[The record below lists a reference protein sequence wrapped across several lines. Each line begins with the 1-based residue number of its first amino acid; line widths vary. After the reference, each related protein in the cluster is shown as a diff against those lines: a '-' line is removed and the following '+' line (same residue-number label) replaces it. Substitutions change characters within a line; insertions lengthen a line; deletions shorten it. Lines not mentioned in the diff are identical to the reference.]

1 LKLARDR
8 AGKKPLYYS
17 TMGGVFSFSSEIK
30 ALLELPW
37 IKKELDEEALYHFL
51 TFNHVDAP
59 STFFKGIKKLGAGEY
74 MTVSNNGIV
83 EMKSYYD
90 INYQNLTSSSEKLI
104 EDTLFEKLYCKYFL
118 DPKFYLCQSNED
130 RDPISMNLF
139 WEEENGIKKVVYP
152 DDNFINLVIY
162 KDSKNIV
169 RCIEIESL
177 KYLKTYNL
185 IMHPIS
191 QEEIP
196 SIILDKIEKLD
207 ISKIENN
214 KTIENMALDIF
225 QYFSKISI
233 FINYESF
240 LQLNKSELFKFN
252 FELRD
257 FWLQN
262 FSKKQRNDVSSDV
275 ILSKDQNSMEEYNLE
290 DIQKYLL
297 SQLKVLLSCEKEE
310 YKYMI
315 NYIIVGALGIVI
327 PEIKE
332 MYPDFCFSF

>member
-1 LKLARDR
+1 MKNPF
-8 AGKKPLYYS
+8 KNNPLS
-17 TMGGVFSFSSEIK
+17 
-30 ALLELPW
+30 
-37 IKKELDEEALYHFL
+37 LDELAKWINNPNYNPRSGCKITENGQL
-51 TFNHVDAP
+51 
-59 STFFKGIKKLGAGEY
+59 FKTI
-74 MTVSNNGIV
+74 N
-83 EMKSYYD
+83 KSYLENKILVDDLYD
-90 INYQNLTSSSEKLI
+90 
-104 EDTLFEKLYCKYFL
+104 KLYCKYYL
-118 DPKFYLCQSNED
+118 DPKKFLIQSNDD

-332 MYPDFCFSF
+332 MYPDFSFSF

>member
-1 LKLARDR
+1 MKNPF
-8 AGKKPLYYS
+8 KNIPLS
-17 TMGGVFSFSSEIK
+17 
-30 ALLELPW
+30 
-37 IKKELDEEALYHFL
+37 LDELAKWKNDPTYNPRSGCKITE
-51 TFNHVDAP
+51 NEQI
-59 STFFKGIKKLGAGEY
+59 FKII
-74 MTVSNNGIV
+74 N
-83 EMKSYYD
+83 KSYLE
-90 INYQNLTSSSEKLI
+90 NKSLV
-104 EDTLFEKLYCKYFL
+104 DTLFEKLYCKYFL

>member
-1 LKLARDR
+1 MKNPF
-8 AGKKPLYYS
+8 KNNPLS
-17 TMGGVFSFSSEIK
+17 
-30 ALLELPW
+30 
-37 IKKELDEEALYHFL
+37 LDELAKWLDNSYYNPRSGCKITENGQL
-51 TFNHVDAP
+51 
-59 STFFKGIKKLGAGEY
+59 FKTI
-74 MTVSNNGIV
+74 N
-83 EMKSYYD
+83 KSYLENKILVDDLY
-90 INYQNLTSSSEKLI
+90 
-104 EDTLFEKLYCKYFL
+104 EKLYCKYYL
-118 DPKFYLCQSNED
+118 DPKIYLVHSND
-130 RDPISMNLF
+130 NRDPISMNLF

-152 DDNFINLVIY
+152 DDNFINLIIY
-162 KDSKNIV
+162 KDSKNLI

-185 IMHPIS
+185 NIHPIS

-196 SIILDKIEKLD
+196 SLILDKIEKLD
-207 ISKIENN
+207 ISIIQND

-233 FINYESF
+233 FINYDSF

-252 FELRD
+252 YELRD

-262 FSKKQRNDVSSDV
+262 FSTKQRNEISKNE
-275 ILSKDQNSMEEYNLE
+275 ILTKDQSNMQEDSLE
-290 DIQKYLL
+290 NIQKYLL

-315 NYIIVGALGIVI
+315 NYIVVGALGIVI

-332 MYPDFCFSF
+332 MYPDFSFCF

>member
-1 LKLARDR
+1 MKNPF
-8 AGKKPLYYS
+8 KNNPLS
-17 TMGGVFSFSSEIK
+17 
-30 ALLELPW
+30 
-37 IKKELDEEALYHFL
+37 LDELAKWLDNSYYNPRSGCKITENGQL
-51 TFNHVDAP
+51 
-59 STFFKGIKKLGAGEY
+59 FKII
-74 MTVSNNGIV
+74 N
-83 EMKSYYD
+83 KSYLENKSLVD
-90 INYQNLTSSSEKLI
+90 NLY
-104 EDTLFEKLYCKYFL
+104 EKLYGKYFL
-118 DPKFYLCQSNED
+118 DPKIYLYQSNDD

-152 DDNFINLVIY
+152 DDNFINLIIY
-162 KDSKNIV
+162 KDSKNLI

-185 IMHPIS
+185 NIHPIS

-196 SIILDKIEKLD
+196 SLILDKIEKLD
-207 ISKIENN
+207 ISIIQND

-233 FINYESF
+233 FINYDSF

-252 FELRD
+252 YELRD

-262 FSKKQRNDVSSDV
+262 FSTKQRNEISKNE
-275 ILSKDQNSMEEYNLE
+275 ILTKDQSNMQEDSLE
-290 DIQKYLL
+290 NIQKYLL

-315 NYIIVGALGIVI
+315 NYIVVGALGIVI

-332 MYPDFCFSF
+332 MYPDFSFCF